1 MGGGGVGLISCD
13 LGCINGVDSSL
24 HFILFFESFV
34 LILGIFFKVVL
45 GVSGSWWI
53 VVGDGGLYLWVVVA
67 SCAYVWW
74 WVWVVFFF
82 FFFGCGFHVIVGGGG
97 VGLILCDLGCIN
109 GVNSSLHFLF
119 FS

>member
-1 MGGGGVGLISCD
+1 MIVGGGGVGLISCD

-45 GVSGSWWI
+45 RVSGSWWI

-74 WVWVVFFF
+74 WVYYNFVLVF
-82 FFFGCGFHVIVGGGG
+82 VYGGG
-97 VGLILCDLGCIN
+97 
-109 GVNSSLHFLF
+109 FLF
-119 FS
+119 CIFFILMVFLKYFYILF